1 MSAGALKPWV
11 DVFTNISTARWRD
24 AVLGLVCS
32 AVLLSLRT
40 LNKSK
45 AIVAN
50 IDTKRLETAFT
61 KDHH

>member
-32 AVLLSLRT
+32 VVLLSLRT